1 MSAARGI
8 RPLHAALAAVGS
20 TLVHPL
26 ARWAGLGLLLAL
38 LGVAV
43 LGPTP
48 GSVARELPP
57 AADWQLPAA
66 DRPAAAGIAAR
77 RASAPLWASQP
88 EREVAAGPTAEPP
101 PRLVGIVATSSGAR
115 IGVFESVDGRRQ
127 RAGLG
132 DSLAGMGEIVA
143 VSATA
148 VRWRDAKGDLMESRL
163 FLDTQPRPVP
173 EVPADTP

>member
-8 RPLHAALAAVGS
+8 RQLHAALAAVGS
-20 TLVHPL
+20 ALVHPL

-88 EREVAAGPTAEPP
+88 EREVAAPAVLAP
-101 PRLVGIVATSSGAR
+101 PRLLAVFRDAR
-115 IGVFESVDGRRQ
+115 GYRAVFQ
-127 RAGLG
+127 RADGSRQTLRPGEAVAEGFELIDAGATHARLRTTEGRVLEQRLLG
-132 DSLAGMGEIVA
+132 AAA
-143 VSATA
+143 VS
-148 VRWRDAKGDLMESRL
+148 D
-163 FLDTQPRPVP
+163 
-173 EVPADTP
+173 